1 MLIRRLLTTV
11 ATVGTLAVAGL
22 ALGPKALA
30 RGRAEAPKY
39 EIEADYDGFEVR
51 RYAPRLVAE
60 VTVGG
65 NARQATNDGFRI
77 LADFIS
83 GNNTV
88 RRKAGTSPLERKA
101 EKIEMTVPVERTAS
115 GDKWVIAFTMPS
127 KYTRKTLPVP
137 KDSRIHI
144 RELPAR
150 RYAVLRFAGIPSEAM
165 VERLIERFTE
175 IVDDSKLVRSR
186 ATPIFAR
193 YDPPWTPGIVR
204 RNEIFLELAK

>member
-1 MLIRRLLTTV
+1 MTTV

-22 ALGPKALA
+22 AFGPKALA
-30 RGRAEAPKY
+30 RGRAETPEY
-39 EIEADYDGFEVR
+39 EIEADHDSFEVR
-51 RYAPRLVAE
+51 RYPPRLVAE

-77 LADFIS
+77 LADFIF
-83 GNNTV
+83 GNNTS
-88 RRKAGTSPLERKA
+88 RRKAGMSPLERKS

-127 KYTRKTLPVP
+127 KYTRKTLPIP

-150 RYAVLRFAGIPSEAM
+150 RYAVLRFCGIPSEAM
-165 VERLIERFTE
+165 VERLIERFEE
-175 IVDDSKLVRSR
+175 IVEDSKLARTR
-186 ATPIFAR
+186 AKPIFAR
-193 YDPPWTPGIVR
+193 YDPPWTPGLLR